1 MTMNTTSIRIVTD
14 STADIPPLLLQQYDI
29 RVVPINIQFGRETY
43 EENIN
48 IDRATFLRWLDER
61 EMPTSSQPSPGR
73 FTQVFQ
79 TLVEE
84 GYEQLLCVAITSK
97 HSGTYQSA
105 LLASSM
111 MPQVQIEVWD
121 SLAISM
127 GTGFQAL
134 AAARMAERGASLE
147 AILGQLEKIRDGM
160 RTYFTPATLKYLQKS
175 GRVGTL
181 SGVLASLLDIKP
193 IIHVEDGTLDVR
205 EKVRTRGK
213 ALKRMVELI
222 MEDLAGAGSVRLAI
236 PHAEALEEARWLGDQ
251 LEAVLNCA
259 ETHIVDLACSLT
271 VHGGPGLV
279 GVIAYG
285 EE

>member
-1 MTMNTTSIRIVTD
+1 MNTASIGIVTD
-14 STADIPPLLLQQYDI
+14 STADVPSPLLQQYDI

-43 EENIN
+43 EENVT

-61 EMPTSSQPSPGR
+61 GIPTSSQPAPGR

-79 TLVEE
+79 TMLEE

-105 LLASSM
+105 VLASSM
-111 MPQVQIEVWD
+111 MPQVKIEVWD

-127 GTGFQAL
+127 GTGFQVL

-147 AILGQLEKIRDGM
+147 AILARLKKIRGGM
-160 RTYFTPATLKYLQKS
+160 RTYLTPATLKYLQKS

-181 SGVLASLLDIKP
+181 SGVLASLLAIKP
-193 IIHVEDGTLDVR
+193 VIHVEDGTLNVR
-205 EKVRTRGK
+205 EKVRTRDK
-213 ALKRMVELI
+213 ALKRIVELI
-222 MEDLAGAGSVRLAI
+222 TGDLTGAGSVRLAI
-236 PHAEALEEARWLGDQ
+236 PHVEVPEEALRLGEQ
-251 LEAVLNCA
+251 LKAALNCV

>member
-1 MTMNTTSIRIVTD
+1 MNTASIGIVTD
-14 STADIPPLLLQQYDI
+14 STADVPSPLLQQYDI

-43 EENIN
+43 EENVT

-61 EMPTSSQPSPGR
+61 EIPTSSQPAPGR

-79 TLVEE
+79 TMLEE

-105 LLASSM
+105 VLASSM
-111 MPQVQIEVWD
+111 MPQVKIEVWD

-127 GTGFQAL
+127 GTGFQVL

-147 AILGQLEKIRDGM
+147 AILARLEEIRGGI
-160 RTYFTPATLKYLQKS
+160 RTYLTPATLKYLQKS

-181 SGVLASLLDIKP
+181 SGVLASLLAVKP
-193 IIHVEDGTLDVR
+193 VIHVEDGTLNVR
-205 EKVRTRGK
+205 EKVRTRDK
-213 ALKRMVELI
+213 ALKRIVELI
-222 MEDLAGAGSVRLAI
+222 TGDLTGAGSVRLAI
-236 PHAEALEEARWLGDQ
+236 PHVEVPEEALRLGEQ
-251 LEAVLNCA
+251 LKAALNCV

>member
-1 MTMNTTSIRIVTD
+1 MNTASIGIVTD
-14 STADIPPLLLQQYDI
+14 STADIPPALLQQYDI
-29 RVVPINIQFGRETY
+29 RVVPISIQFGRETY
-43 EENIN
+43 EENVT

-73 FTQVFQ
+73 FTQAFQ
-79 TLVEE
+79 TLIGE
-84 GYEQLLCVAITSK
+84 GYEQILCVAITSK

-105 LLASSM
+105 MLASSIM
-111 MPQVQIEVWD
+111 SQVKIGVWN

-127 GTGFQAL
+127 GTGFQVL
-134 AAARMAERGASLE
+134 AAARMAEGGQGLD
-147 AILGQLEKIRDGM
+147 AILERLKEIRDGM

-193 IIHVEDGTLDVR
+193 ILHVEDGTLDVR

-213 ALKRMVELI
+213 ALKRIVELI
-222 MEDLAGAGSVRLAI
+222 TEDLAGARSVRLAI
-236 PHAEALEEARWLGDQ
+236 PHAEALEEARWLGEQ
-251 LEAVLNCA
+251 LEVALNCV
-259 ETHIVDLACSLT
+259 ETHIVDLASSLT

>member
-1 MTMNTTSIRIVTD
+1 MNTASIGIVTD
-14 STADIPPLLLQQYDI
+14 STADVPSALLQQYDI
-29 RVVPINIQFGRETY
+29 RVVPINIQFRRETY
-43 EENIN
+43 EENVAL
-48 IDRATFLRWLDER
+48 DRATFLRWLDER

-73 FTQVFQ
+73 FTQAFQ

-105 LLASSM
+105 VLASSM
-111 MPQVQIEVWD
+111 MPHVKIEVWD

-127 GTGFQAL
+127 GTGFQVL
-134 AAARMAERGASLE
+134 AAARMAETGASLE
-147 AILGQLEKIRDGM
+147 AILRRLEEIRSGM
-160 RTYFTPATLKYLQKS
+160 RTYLTPATLRYLQKS

-181 SGVLASLLDIKP
+181 SGVLASLLAVKP
-193 IIHVEDGTLDVR
+193 IIHVEDGALEVG
-205 EKVRTRGK
+205 EKVRTRSK

-222 MEDLAGAGSVRLAI
+222 LRDLGQARSVRVAI
-236 PHAEALEEARWLGDQ
+236 AHAEALEEARSLGEQ
-251 LEAVLNCA
+251 LEAMLNCI

-285 EE
+285 EEW